1 MIKVI
6 EISEEQKQT
15 VCKHYEKL
23 ARTIEPINVDGKLY
37 LSVGILECPEIMAS
51 CPSLAECKRVEIG
64 VEDEED

>member
-23 ARTIEPINVDGKLY
+23 ARTIEPIISNGKLY
-37 LSVGILECPEIMAS
+37 LSVGILECQVIMAL
-51 CPSLAECKRVEIG
+51 CPSLIECDICEI
-64 VEDEED
+64 EDV